1 MTGMAVEGIGLVW
14 SGGHGLDDL
23 AARARDMLAGTAT
36 PADVRAETD
45 SLKNYLPTRA
55 LRRMDHFTR
64 MTLLAAFEAAR
75 DAGLDATALANTGIV
90 LATGYGPA
98 ALTFEFLDSMIDF
111 GPDMASPQAF
121 AHSVHNI
128 PAATVAVS
136 LKLTGPCTTIGQ
148 IDTAVPAALLTAQA
162 WLREGRVDRVL
173 LGASDEYTNLLRA
186 VAPRLAA
193 GVSGTIAGRRHLP
206 PGDGA
211 AFFCLHPDPARARH
225 GIVRDI
231 ALGTTPILTPER
243 ATFLSGCLTGHH
255 DPSKNMHAFAP
266 VYGSLPVAMAFDI
279 VLAILAV
286 NGRLEPTL
294 RIQNAV
300 QCRTRGHDGLHGA
313 LTVTRRTAS

>member
-14 SGGHGLDDL
+14 SEGQGLDDL

-36 PADVRAETD
+36 PANGLAETD
-45 SLKNYLPTRA
+45 ALKNYLPTRA

-64 MTLLAAFEAAR
+64 MTLLAAFEAVR
-75 DAGLDATALANTGIV
+75 DAGLDASALANTGIV

-98 ALTFEFLDSMIDF
+98 ALTFDFLDSMIDF

-173 LGASDEYTNLLRA
+173 LGASDEYTSLLHA
-186 VAPRLAA
+186 TAPRLAA
-193 GVSGTIAGRRHLP
+193 GFSGAVAGRRHLP

-211 AFFCLHPDPARARH
+211 VFFCLHPDPARARH
-225 GIVRDI
+225 GIVRDM

-243 ATFLSGCLTGHH
+243 TTFLSGCLTGHH

-266 VYGSLPVAMAFDI
+266 VYGSLPVAMAFDL
-279 VLAILAV
+279 VLATLAV

-300 QCRTRGHDGLHGA
+300 QCQTKGHDGLRGA

>member
-36 PADVRAETD
+36 PANGLAETD
-45 SLKNYLPTRA
+45 ALKNYLPTRA

-266 VYGSLPVAMAFDI
+266 VYGSLPVAMAFDL

-300 QCRTRGHDGLHGA
+300 QCRTRDHDGLHGA

>member
-1 MTGMAVEGIGLVW
+1 MTGMAVEGIGVVW
-14 SGGHGLDDL
+14 SGGHGLDAL

-36 PADVRAETD
+36 SADVRAETD
-45 SLKNYLPTRA
+45 ALKNYLPTRA

-64 MTLLAAFEAAR
+64 MTLLAAFDAVR
-75 DAGLDATALANTGIV
+75 DADLDAADLANTGII

-136 LKLTGPCTTIGQ
+136 LKLTGPCTTVGQ

-173 LGASDEYTNLLRA
+173 LGAGDEYTSLLLA
-186 VAPRLAA
+186 TAPRLAA
-193 GVSGTIAGRRHLP
+193 DFSGTNAGRRHLP

-211 AFFCLHPDPARARH
+211 VFFCLHPDPARARR

-231 ALGTTPILTPER
+231 VLGTAPILTPEQ

-255 DPSKNMHAFAP
+255 NPSKNMHAFAP
-266 VYGSLPVAMAFDI
+266 VYGPLPVAMAFD
-279 VLAILAV
+279 LALATLAV

-294 RIQNAV
+294 RTQSAV
-300 QCRTRGHDGLHGA
+300 QCRTRDHDGLLGA
-313 LTVTRRTAS
+313 LTVSRRTDS